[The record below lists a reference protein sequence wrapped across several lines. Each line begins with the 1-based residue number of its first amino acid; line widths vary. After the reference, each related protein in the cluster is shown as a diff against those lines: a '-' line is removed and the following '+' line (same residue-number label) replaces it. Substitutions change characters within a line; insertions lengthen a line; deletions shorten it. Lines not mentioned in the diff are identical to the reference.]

1 MRPLRSLRVRLT
13 VAFTGIAGVAV
24 VGAALSM
31 GAVVE
36 RSIWEPLEARLGEE
50 AETLAGLWNA
60 GAEHFDV
67 AATMVADEEDVGP
80 GRFIIAALPDGRVR
94 SWGPVPDAFQVPSV
108 ARLSEPDRIAA
119 DAASATRTGISRT
132 PDGVAV
138 LVGARVDQPTAAVHR
153 AHAMIATGAALLIAA
168 LGALAW
174 AVTTSAT
181 RELGRLAADLET
193 IEAGSLDRRLSAQT
207 MSEVDRLASVLNRVL
222 ERLEVSVAHLRR
234 FSADAAHELRTPI
247 AALRARLEVAVASPR
262 DATAYREQLLDALEQ
277 TERLERLAE
286 QLLSLAAVE
295 AERSRP
301 HEDRVVDLA
310 SLARDVGDSL
320 EPIAQEQDRRLVV
333 RAPDALPVLGAADL
347 LKRLMVN
354 LVDNALRY
362 SPPATSI
369 ELAVERTDG
378 HACIR
383 THDDG
388 PGIPAAEQARVFERF
403 YRGRESRGGTGA
415 GLGLALCREIAL
427 RHRGEIE
434 LASAPGAGTTVRVT
448 LPLAP
453 DASRT

>member
-1 MRPLRSLRVRLT
+1 MSPVRSLRVRLT
-13 VAFTGIAGVAV
+13 VAFTVIAGVAV

-31 GAVVE
+31 GVVVE

-50 AETLAGLWNA
+50 AETLAGLRNA

-67 AATMVADEEDVGP
+67 AATMVADEEDIGP
-80 GRFIIAALPDGRVR
+80 GRFIIAALPDGRMR
-94 SWGPVPDAFQVPSV
+94 SWGPVPDAFQMPSI
-108 ARLSEPDRIAA
+108 ARLSEPDRVAA
-119 DAASATRTGISRT
+119 DAASETRTAIMRI

-138 LVGARVDQPTAAVHR
+138 LVGTRVDQPTAAVHR
-153 AHAMIATGAALLIAA
+153 AHAMIAAGAALLIAA

-181 RELGRLAADLET
+181 RELGRLAAELET
-193 IEAGSLDRRLSAQT
+193 IEAGSLDRRLAART
-207 MSEVDRLASVLNRVL
+207 TSEVDRLAGVLNRL
-222 ERLEVSVAHLRR
+222 LGRLEGSVAHLRR
-234 FSADAAHELRTPI
+234 FSADAAHELRTPL

-262 DATAYREQLLDALEQ
+262 DAAAYREQLFDALEQ

-301 HEDRVVDLA
+301 REDRVVDLA

-320 EPIAQEQDRRLVV
+320 EPIAQEQQRRLVV

-369 ELAVERTDG
+369 ELAVERTNG

-383 THDDG
+383 THDEG
-388 PGIPAAEQARVFERF
+388 PGIPTAEQARVFERF
-403 YRGRESRGGTGA
+403 YRGRESRGGA

-434 LASAPGAGTTVRVT
+434 LASAPGAGTTVLVT